1 MRLAILFLDIRT
13 KYVLTKKSEAYV
25 LTFPDAGITIGLIML
40 LAQARAMRMSLLIA
54 RESFISYTRDSPK
67 YKEQM
72 LKIQYQLH
80 EKDAYVS
87 ISQTVSILMKRTT
100 LFSLRIIPLHRKTD
114 KMGIEFFYA
123 I

>member
-1 MRLAILFLDIRT
+1 M
-13 KYVLTKKSEAYV
+13 LTKKSEAYV